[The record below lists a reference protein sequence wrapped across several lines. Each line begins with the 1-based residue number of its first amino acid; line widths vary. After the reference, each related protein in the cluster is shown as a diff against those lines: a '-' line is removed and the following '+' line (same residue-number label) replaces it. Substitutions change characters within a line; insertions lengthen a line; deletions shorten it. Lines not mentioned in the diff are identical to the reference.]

1 MISRERAIL
10 LPVGCSGQFW
20 EELAGVVGFEPTVR
34 GTKNRCLTTWLHPN
48 RDALVT
54 LRGSQDQDP
63 CVKNLWFIFVVSN
76 RLIIGPDIG
85 FRSNDRV

>member
-1 MISRERAIL
+1 
-10 LPVGCSGQFW
+10 
-20 EELAGVVGFEPTVR
+20 
-34 GTKNRCLTTWLHPN
+34 
-48 RDALVT
+48 

-63 CVKNLWFIFVVSN
+63 CVKNLWFIFAVSN